1 MYPIAAAL
9 TKVCPG
15 PAKPVTDAM
24 HNTTH
29 DNHNT
34 TPPQTVCE
42 EIPAVNILSLD
53 TVRTTCRFPYTDAD
67 EKTRVQLIPF
77 PTATCNP
84 DHKQRLK
91 RQEDSLARALE
102 QAEAAQ
108 EMSARFSARFA
119 RLAGRLERR
128 QRQMAHLSL
137 LEASLALL
145 EEGNDILSQRLTA
158 LEELTIQQQ
167 GEL

>member
-1 MYPIAAAL
+1 MTI
-9 TKVCPG
+9 T
-15 PAKPVTDAM
+15 
-24 HNTTH
+24 
-29 DNHNT
+29 T

-42 EIPAVNILSLD
+42 EIPAVDILSLD
-53 TVRTTCRFPYTDAD
+53 TVRTTCQFPYTDAD

-108 EMSARFSARFA
+108 EMSARISVRFA
-119 RLAGRLERR
+119 RLAGRSERR

-167 GEL
+167 GELRDIYKALGEMNATQSLSIFGKPSTLHP

>member
-1 MYPIAAAL
+1 MAGIRW
-9 TKVCPG
+9 
-15 PAKPVTDAM
+15 TDRDQM
-24 HNTTH
+24 
-29 DNHNT
+29 
-34 TPPQTVCE
+34 
-42 EIPAVNILSLD
+42 S
-53 TVRTTCRFPYTDAD
+53 
-67 EKTRVQLIPF
+67 
-77 PTATCNP
+77 ATCNP

-108 EMSARFSARFA
+108 EMSARISARFA
-119 RLAGRLERR
+119 RLAGRSERR

-167 GEL
+167 GELRDIYKALGEMNATQSLSIFRQAKHLASLVHFRRIS

>member
-1 MYPIAAAL
+1 
-9 TKVCPG
+9 
-15 PAKPVTDAM
+15 
-24 HNTTH
+24 
-29 DNHNT
+29 
-34 TPPQTVCE
+34 
-42 EIPAVNILSLD
+42 
-53 TVRTTCRFPYTDAD
+53 VRTTCRFPYTDAD

-77 PTATCNP
+77 PTGEYTKHMAGIRWTDRDQMSATCNP

-108 EMSARFSARFA
+108 EMSARISARFA
-119 RLAGRLERR
+119 RLAGRSERR

-158 LEELTIQQQ
+158 LEELTIQHQ
-167 GEL
+167 GELRDIYKALGEMNATQSLSIFGKPSTLHP